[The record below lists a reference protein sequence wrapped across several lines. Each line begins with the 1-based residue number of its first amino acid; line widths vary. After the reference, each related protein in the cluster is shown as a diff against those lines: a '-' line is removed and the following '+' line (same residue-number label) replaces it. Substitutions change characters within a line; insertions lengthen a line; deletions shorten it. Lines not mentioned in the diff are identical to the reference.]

1 MKKLIGILSLLII
14 ITSCDVDLDDKGEVK
29 EIRSAYTDNRYK
41 IKVQFKNL
49 NYPHKDGSSKYTK
62 TFDLPRP
69 FSVGDSLILDK
80 EYGLPL
86 GYVKKVQLPSIWE
99 KCNIIYV
106 SYRSNGSAQSTAW
119 FTDWDKK
126 FKVGDDVYIRKYM
139 SKKKVETKESN
150 KTNNKF
156 IE

>member
-14 ITSCDVDLDDKGEVK
+14 ITSCDVDLDNKGEVNG
-29 EIRSAYTDNRYK
+29 ITSAYTDNRYK
-41 IKVQFKNL
+41 IKVEFKNL
-49 NYPHKDGSSKYTK
+49 NHPHGSSKYTK

-86 GYVKKVQLPSIWE
+86 GYVKKVQI
-99 KCNIIYV
+99 KAIKANIIYV
-106 SYRSNGSAQSTAW
+106 SYRSNGSTQSTAW